1 MSSAVLFMPETP
13 TRPGSISQQATTRAK
28 SGFLAN
34 MSHEI
39 RTEAVT
45 SPDVD
50 GLLEGLRKVLDML
63 FLRSV
68 TKDLSISA
76 VDPADQ
82 SRPDQSDK
90 EEECG
95 RKPLYGRIT

>member
-1 MSSAVLFMPETP
+1 MSRAVLFMRETP
-13 TRPGSISQQATTRAK
+13 TRPGSISQQAATRAK

-68 TKDLSISA
+68 TKGLSFLCSRHIPSTQPA
-76 VDPADQ
+76 MTNMTTDPPG
-82 SRPDQSDK
+82 S
-90 EEECG
+90 
-95 RKPLYGRIT
+95 L